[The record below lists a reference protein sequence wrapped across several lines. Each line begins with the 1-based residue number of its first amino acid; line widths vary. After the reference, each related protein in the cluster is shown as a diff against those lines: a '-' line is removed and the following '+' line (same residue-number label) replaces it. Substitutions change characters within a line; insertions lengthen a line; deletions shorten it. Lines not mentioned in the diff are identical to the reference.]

1 MFKEKS
7 TKKRIVTPNN
17 AKESATLDARHSQ
30 ILQKLADRQGS
41 VGTLHQ
47 QRAELER
54 RRDVHQADIHRM
66 RQDPDSL
73 DSPEYEKAWADLLQ
87 VKQDIASVT
96 RAIGDLESCKEEIE
110 YYEKTAGILYEYY
123 HLIENQ
129 GKVRPA
135 GEGAK
140 PAVAGIA
147 ATRSIAAPALIGATT
162 RTKRGINV
170 TAGQTRNILEA
181 FAGIGT
187 DDGAGGGAGAG
198 ASGAG
203 PGGAKAAASNGAGN
217 AIGAAGGSG
226 PSGSGGFPASGPSA
240 PVGSHPAPENDK
252 STLVDNYLSATDPT
266 YIRRANLA
274 EIPDLCLCCH
284 IPLVCLQQ
292 EGIMVCSECG
302 YQELLL
308 VEQNRPILRAPSA
321 KEGSH
326 FSYKRIN
333 HFKEWCA
340 QIQAKESTDIPEEV
354 FEKIL
359 AEIKKEKIVDTK
371 RITYSKMREI
381 LKKLKM
387 NKYFE
392 HINYIINRIN
402 GVPTPH
408 FSPELEEKLFTM
420 FRQTQGPFL
429 KHCPPNRKNYLSY
442 SYVLAKLLQ
451 ILGLHEYLGH
461 FQLLKSREK
470 IFAHDVLW
478 RKITADL
485 GWPFYSTI

>member
-47 QRAELER
+47 QRAELQLL
-54 RRDVHQADIHRM
+54 RDVHQADIHRL
-66 RQDPDSL
+66 RQDPDAL

-140 PAVAGIA
+140 PAATGVA
-147 ATRSIAAPALIGATT
+147 ATRSTAAPALVGATT

-187 DDGAGGGAGAG
+187 DEGEAAGAGGGAAGAKADGGAG
-198 ASGAG
+198 ASG
-203 PGGAKAAASNGAGN
+203 
-217 AIGAAGGSG
+217 
-226 PSGSGGFPASGPSA
+226 SGSAGASTSSFPASGPSA
-240 PVGSHPAPENDK
+240 PAGLHPIPENDK

>member
-30 ILQKLADRQGS
+30 ILQKLSDRQGT
-41 VGTLHQ
+41 VGALHD

-54 RRDVHQADIHRM
+54 RRDAYHADIDRL
-66 RQDPDSL
+66 RQDPDAL
-73 DSPEYEKAWADLLQ
+73 DSPEYEKAWADFLQ
-87 VKQDIASVT
+87 VKEDIV
-96 RAIGDLESCKEEIE
+96 RAGKGIADLESCKEEIE

-123 HLIENQ
+123 NLIENQ
-129 GKVRPA
+129 GKVRQADA
-135 GEGAK
+135 GAGGGAG
-140 PAVAGIA
+140 AGHGA
-147 ATRSIAAPALIGATT
+147 PPMRSSAAPALVGATT

-181 FAGIGT
+181 FAGIGVN
-187 DDGAGGGAGAG
+187 DAGGAAG
-198 ASGAG
+198 
-203 PGGAKAAASNGAGN
+203 
-217 AIGAAGGSG
+217 GAAGGSAG
-226 PSGSGGFPASGPSA
+226 GSAGGAAAGGSGAGTSHLAAYTGAAGPSA
-240 PVGSHPAPENDK
+240 PPLATIPENDK

-274 EIPDLCLCCH
+274 EIPDICLCCH
-284 IPLVCLQQ
+284 TPLVCLQQ
-292 EGIMVCSECG
+292 EGIMVCTECG

-359 AEIKKEKIVDTK
+359 AEIKKEKIIDTK

>member
-30 ILQKLADRQGS
+30 IVQKLAERQDSLRELRARRDDLQRQRDAALRDIDR
-41 VGTLHQ
+41 L
-47 QRAELER
+47 RADPAEL
-54 RRDVHQADIHRM
+54 DG
-66 RQDPDSL
+66 
-73 DSPEYEKAWADLLQ
+73 PEYDRAWNDALRLREEIARVAAAIAD
-87 VKQDIASVT
+87 V
-96 RAIGDLESCKEEIE
+96 ESCKEEIE

-123 HLIENQ
+123 HLLENQ
-129 GKVRPA
+129 GKARPA
-135 GEGAK
+135 A
-140 PAVAGIA
+140 AVV
-147 ATRSIAAPALIGATT
+147 APAAAASGARGANGTPGGATP
-162 RTKRGINV
+162 RTKRGSDL
-170 TAGQTRNILEA
+170 AGSRTRNILEA
-181 FAGIGT
+181 FASAG
-187 DDGAGGGAGAG
+187 GGGAGPSEPARAPAAG
-198 ASGAG
+198 A
-203 PGGAKAAASNGAGN
+203 PR
-217 AIGAAGGSG
+217 GAAGAVA
-226 PSGSGGFPASGPSA
+226 PAAEP
-240 PVGSHPAPENDK
+240 DK

-274 EIPDLCLCCH
+274 DVPDLCACCH
-284 IPLVCLQQ
+284 TPLVCLQQ
-292 EGIMVCSECG
+292 EGIMVCPDCG

-371 RITYSKMREI
+371 RITYFKMREI

-429 KHCPPNRKNYLSY
+429 KYCPPSRKNYLSY
-442 SYVLAKLLQ
+442 GYVLTKLLQ
-451 ILGLHEYLGH
+451 ILGLNEYLGH
-461 FQLLKSREK
+461 FQLLKTREK